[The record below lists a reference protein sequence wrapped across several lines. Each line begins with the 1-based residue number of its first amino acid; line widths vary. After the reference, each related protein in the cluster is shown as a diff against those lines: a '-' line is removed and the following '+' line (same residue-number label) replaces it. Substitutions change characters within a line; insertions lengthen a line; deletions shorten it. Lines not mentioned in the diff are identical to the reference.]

1 MNIPA
6 ADQTGPLPGLSARP
20 HESFATS
27 SNGVPNDAAIALMH
41 RESRVLGIG
50 IHVPL
55 SRPIPP
61 ADVRDL
67 AAREHAAILADE
79 GERGAWLFYFPL
91 SK

>member
-1 MNIPA
+1 MHIPA
-6 ADQTGPLPGLSARP
+6 ADQTGPVPGLSARP

-61 ADVRDL
+61 APDVRDL
-67 AAREHAAILADE
+67 AARGHAGILRDE
-79 GERGAWLFYFPL
+79 GERGA
-91 SK
+91 